1 MDLLDHVVSKVQCSE
16 HQKLF
21 TDSLQQTVLTLLSA
35 TSFRMRLSGVLDI
48 NCQRRSSEKH
58 EELQLKKP
66 ELVRRTRQD
75 QASAK
80 YSSIDLP
87 TPRRREG
94 EIVRVYGVE

>member
-1 MDLLDHVVSKVQCSE
+1 
-16 HQKLF
+16 
-21 TDSLQQTVLTLLSA
+21 
-35 TSFRMRLSGVLDI
+35 MRLSGVLDI

-94 EIVRVYGVE
+94 EIVRIYGVVKIVRMFKMVRIVRMVRIAVV